1 MATLKLPSHKSHS
14 HLFATM
20 SSEMLTPE
28 CSPQEVPSPSRQQHA
43 TKAQRV
49 LACALCQQRKVR
61 CDRKFPCANCT
72 KAGAQCISAALTPR
86 QRRRRFPE
94 RELLDRLRHYEHLL
108 RQNKIPFEPLHPA
121 EAIASSSESARTC
134 RDEARAPSSSIK
146 SSTYDPSSHYKPQ

>member
-1 MATLKLPSHKSHS
+1 MATSKLPSRKSHS
-14 HLFATM
+14 HLYATM

-28 CSPQEVPSPSRQQHA
+28 YSPQEVSSPSRQQHA

-72 KAGAQCISAALTPR
+72 KAGAQCISATLAPR

-94 RELLDRLRHYEHLL
+94 RELLDRLRHYEYLL

-121 EAIASSSESARTC
+121 EAIASSSGSARTG
-134 RDEARAPSSSIK
+134 RDEARAPSSPIESRAND
-146 SSTYDPSSHYKPQ
+146 SSSHYKAQ